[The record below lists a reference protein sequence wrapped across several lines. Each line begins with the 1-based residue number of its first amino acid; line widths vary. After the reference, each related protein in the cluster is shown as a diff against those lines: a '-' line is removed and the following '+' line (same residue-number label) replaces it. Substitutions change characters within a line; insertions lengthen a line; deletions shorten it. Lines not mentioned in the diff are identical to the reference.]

1 MGSCL
6 GIIFSL
12 DMPGAS
18 LETSTKLE
26 RRGKGKTLFS
36 IKRRPELS
44 VVGIERKLS
53 DHCPIVLK
61 PSNRNFRAKPFRF
74 FNVWLEEPSQ
84 RVGK

>member
-26 RRGKGKTLFS
+26 RRG
-36 IKRRPELS
+36 
-44 VVGIERKLS
+44 ERKNT
-53 DHCPIVLK
+53 I
-61 PSNRNFRAKPFRF
+61 
-74 FNVWLEEPSQ
+74 FNQKAAGAISGGDRE
-84 RVGK
+84 KAF